1 MVSSCRAGHTYEWP
15 LQNVAFSERGLS
27 ELDAALLQYKHL
39 TFSVTH
45 TQYSKIVIL
54 SHASQSATSEPRE
67 MEILSYLCHHTDV
80 M

>member
-1 MVSSCRAGHTYEWP
+1 MHPSCRRMSGLWSAAAEQVT
-15 LQNVAFSERGLS
+15 LMSGLS
-27 ELDAALLQYKHL
+27 ELDAALLQYRQL
-39 TFSVTH
+39 TFSVSH
-45 TQYSKIVIL
+45 TQYSKVVIL